1 LGTLCL
7 ALSIKKRQQLYDLL
21 ISVLSQAIVMHRD
34 QPAEK
39 EVLLKRKAEE
49 EALALEQSE
58 DEALNR
64 QKAEEVWAKVCA
76 QYLARR
82 QSAEATSPKQTSI
95 ASPRTTNVDGELIET
110 EISCVES
117 ELKALEYALQA
128 WLLLPH
134 CEQVQRC
141 THART
146 QRSEDLQASARFP
159 PSTKAEE
166 DGRKAEEEVLLNRKV
181 EEEELARSRQVWEQA
196 KEEALAGKKSEEEG
210 KSEGGERRTSQSNS
224 ASGDV
229 SCSTHVHEKQNIK
242 TCLFSCSKIHSINKH
257 AGHDVGGCRDLLQF
271 CAANPLNP
279 STPPRNPVTNR
290 SSERDSLEDSDIPN
304 VADIGA
310 GGGVVLGS
318 VDEECAA
325 ARKEGDEQE
334 QSSGKWGSFT
344 QSHFPKRFSEI
355 EVVRLSSQ
363 DAAERGGSTSSP
375 STPMTVD
382 TPNTKLGG
390 S

>member
-1 LGTLCL
+1 MRHITICENDCLPRLLGTLCL
-7 ALSIKKRQQLYDLL
+7 ALSFKKRQQLYDLL
-21 ISVLSQAIVMHRD
+21 ISELSQAIVMHRD

-49 EALALEQSE
+49 EALAMEQAE
-58 DEALNR
+58 DEAISR
-64 QKAEEVWAKVCA
+64 QKAEEVWTKVCA
-76 QYLARR
+76 QYLARK

-95 ASPRTTNVDGELIET
+95 ASPRTTHVDGELLET
-110 EISCVES
+110 EISFVES
-117 ELKALEYALQA
+117 ELQALEHALQA

-146 QRSEDLQASARFP
+146 QRAEDLQSSARFP
-159 PSTKAEE
+159 PSTKTEE
-166 DGRKAEEEVLLNRKV
+166 DGKKAEEEVLLKGKVEEFNSFCSEQEVEEVLLKRKV
-181 EEEELARSRQVWEQA
+181 E
-196 KEEALAGKKSEEEG
+196 
-210 KSEGGERRTSQSNS
+210 T
-224 ASGDV
+224 
-229 SCSTHVHEKQNIK
+229 VH
-242 TCLFSCSKIHSINKH
+242 
-257 AGHDVGGCRDLLQF
+257 
-271 CAANPLNP
+271 
-279 STPPRNPVTNR
+279 
-290 SSERDSLEDSDIPN
+290 SSEHDLLEDSDVPN
-304 VADIGA
+304 VEDINDPVKLKELLQEYLQKYKDLSRQVSNDSA

-334 QSSGKWGSFT
+334 QSSGKFFSDVVKDSFT

-355 EVVRLSSQ
+355 EVMRLSSQ